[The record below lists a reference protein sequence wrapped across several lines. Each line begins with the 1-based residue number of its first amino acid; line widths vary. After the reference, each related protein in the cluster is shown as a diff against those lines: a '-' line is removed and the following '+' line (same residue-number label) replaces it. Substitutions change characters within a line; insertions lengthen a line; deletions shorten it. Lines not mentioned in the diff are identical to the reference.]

1 MPYFRAVKL
10 SKTKLQL
17 YAQKSNAKFHVLELD
32 SFSVSDLQADLRGLN
47 DLQIMCNST
56 HRK

>member
-32 SFSVSDLQADLRGLN
+32 SFSVSDLQADLRG
-47 DLQIMCNST
+47 
-56 HRK
+56 